1 MDNLTLSINSIFK
14 SYNPTKP
21 NAFANLEGGVL
32 APNIRGKI
40 FLFQVE
46 NGVYIQAYI
55 TGIPMKNSEG
65 KEVRFHGFHIHEKG
79 DCCLGATGN
88 PFPCTGGHD
97 NPTNS
102 PHPFHAGDLPPILSS
117 NGIGILSVYTS
128 YFSVNDILGKS
139 FILHENPDDLKSQP
153 AGNSG
158 KKLACGIIR
167 PYK

>member
-79 DCCLGATGN
+79 DCCLGATDN

-102 PHPFHAGDLPPILSS
+102 PHPFHAGDLPP
-117 NGIGILSVYTS
+117 Y
-128 YFSVNDILGKS
+128 
-139 FILHENPDDLKSQP
+139 
-153 AGNSG
+153 
-158 KKLACGIIR
+158 III
-167 PYK
+167 